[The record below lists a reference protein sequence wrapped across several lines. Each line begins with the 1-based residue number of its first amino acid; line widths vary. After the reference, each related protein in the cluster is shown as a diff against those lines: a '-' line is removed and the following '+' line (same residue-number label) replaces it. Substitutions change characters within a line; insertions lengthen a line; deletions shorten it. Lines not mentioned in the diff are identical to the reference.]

1 MTEIPAVGAVV
12 RGADGRLL
20 LILRGKEPA
29 KGCWSLPGGRVE
41 PGETHEE
48 AVVREVAEET
58 GLPVR
63 VVRELGTVRRD
74 APDGG
79 VYVIR
84 DFLVEPLDERLP
96 IAGDDAD
103 DACWVTAE
111 ALPALKTSPG
121 LIEALRSWH
130 LLPHP

>member
-1 MTEIPAVGAVV
+1 MEIPAVGAVV

-48 AVVREVAEET
+48 AVAREVAEET
-58 GLPVR
+58 GLLVC
-63 VVRELGTVRRD
+63 VVGEVGTVRRD
-74 APDGG
+74 APGGG

-84 DFLVEPLDERLP
+84 DFLVEPVDNREP
-96 IAGDDAD
+96 VAGDDAD
-103 DACWVTAE
+103 DARWVTPDE
-111 ALPALKTSPG
+111 LLALRTSPG
-121 LIEALRSWH
+121 LVDALRSWSV
-130 LLPHP
+130 LPQP

>member
-1 MTEIPAVGAVV
+1 MEIAAVGAVV
-12 RGADGRLL
+12 RDERGRLL
-20 LILRGKEPA
+20 LVLRGKEPA
-29 KGCWSLPGGRVE
+29 RGCWSLPGGHVE

-63 VVRELGTVRRD
+63 VVREVGTVRRD

-84 DFLVEPLDERLP
+84 DFLVEPLDDRLP
-96 IAGDDAD
+96 VAGDDAD
-103 DACWVTAE
+103 DARWVTAE
-111 ALPALKTSPG
+111 ALLCLQTSPG
-121 LIEALRSWH
+121 LIEALRSWD
-130 LLPHP
+130 LLPQP